1 MPPPKTLSQ
10 TPPEIVQ
17 VTEEDAETPD
27 VKERARS
34 SRPVVCNMVTHARRS
49 AQRGGEKGDMVVR
62 CRAVHPASHGVVV
75 RIR

>member
-17 VTEEDAETPD
+17 VTEEDAEMPD

-34 SRPVVCNMVTHARRS
+34 SRPVVELEVM
-49 AQRGGEKGDMVVR
+49 
-62 CRAVHPASHGVVV
+62 P
-75 RIR
+75 